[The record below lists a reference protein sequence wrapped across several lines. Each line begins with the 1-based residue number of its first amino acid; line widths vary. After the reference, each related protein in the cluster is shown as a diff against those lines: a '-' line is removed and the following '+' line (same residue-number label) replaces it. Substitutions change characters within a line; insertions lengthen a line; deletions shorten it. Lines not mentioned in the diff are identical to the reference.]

1 MSRRRSGVQLFS
13 KNEKKAFYIICKLIN
28 TFVIIIIAIL
38 KAIPE
43 IINYIKKIVKTNKAL
58 KGIGYNFNDL
68 MDMID
73 KISPR
78 QFEIFCGELFK
89 NSGHYSEVTV
99 TQATHD
105 YGRDIVCS
113 RIVNGIKEVTFVEVK
128 HYNKDGFQI
137 GRQICQKLLG
147 SCQMMNADK
156 AIIITTGTYHKN
168 AYECAGRVNNL
179 RLMDINDIQ
188 EMILNLKPEQISRV
202 MMRTQNA
209 C

>member
-43 IINYIKKIVKTNKAL
+43 IINHIKKIVKTNKVL

-78 QFEIFCGELFK
+78 QFEIFCAELFK
-89 NSGHYSEVTV
+89 STGRYSKVEIT
-99 TQATHD
+99 AASCD
-105 YGRDIVCS
+105 YGRDIILT
-113 RIVNGIKEVTFVEVK
+113 RNIDGFEEVTFVEVK
-128 HYNKDGFQI
+128 HYARNNMV
-137 GRQICQKLLG
+137 GREICQKLLG
-147 SCQMMNADK
+147 SCQMFNVQNA
-156 AIIITTGTYHKN
+156 IVITTGTYHRN
-168 AYECAGRVNNL
+168 AYEIAGRVNNL
-179 RLMDINDIQ
+179 KLMDINDIQ
-188 EMILNLKPEQISRV
+188 KMILDMKPEQISRV
-202 MMRTQNA
+202 MVRTQNA